1 MGPVANDRATADGRA
16 GEEAHLAKFDLD
28 SMSIED
34 LATLRD
40 NAAPKLMEKVA
51 ARQLELEAEIE
62 RLSQ

>member
-1 MGPVANDRATADGRA
+1 
-16 GEEAHLAKFDLD
+16 
-28 SMSIED
+28 MSIED

-51 ARQLELEAEIE
+51 ARQLEPEAEIE